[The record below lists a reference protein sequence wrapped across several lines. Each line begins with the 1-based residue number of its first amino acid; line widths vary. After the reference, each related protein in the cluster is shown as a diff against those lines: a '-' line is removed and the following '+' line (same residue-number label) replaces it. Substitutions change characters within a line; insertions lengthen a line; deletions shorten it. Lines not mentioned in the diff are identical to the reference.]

1 MEVVKDWA
9 KKWGK
14 LPEQCKPNPWYNQ
27 SIIFRESQN
36 KFSGP
41 VEKHIE
47 IVKVSSPISV
57 SLNKPLINIL
67 DQVNFKLNVKIYFF
81 LKPHFL

>member
-1 MEVVKDWA
+1 MNPLMEVIKDWA
-9 KKWGK
+9 KECGRI
-14 LPEQCKPNPWYNQ
+14 PERIQYKPDPWYNQ
-27 SIIFRESQN
+27 SLIFRESQH
-36 KFSGP
+36 KFYGP

-67 DQVNFKLNVKIYFF
+67 DQVSLY
-81 LKPHFL
+81 